1 MTPRKYRNE
10 TEFIIQCHSAKKGPK
25 NSLMLMIF
33 PSVRKDHSSKRKK
46 ASKIEMY
53 SIIPRFVL
61 FVLLLYISKEREKL
75 RLVND
80 FAGIWNMYQLA
91 FRKSAKA
98 VTENLKA

>member
-61 FVLLLYISKEREKL
+61 YCYYISKEREKL

-80 FAGIWNMYQLA
+80 FAGDLEYVSA
-91 FRKSAKA
+91 SFPEKCKS
-98 VTENLKA
+98 

>member
-1 MTPRKYRNE
+1 
-10 TEFIIQCHSAKKGPK
+10 
-25 NSLMLMIF
+25 MLMIF

-80 FAGIWNMYQLA
+80 FAGDLEYVSA
-91 FRKSAKA
+91 SFPEKCKSCYRKSESLTRMSIKCW
-98 VTENLKA
+98 LLQLPLLS

>member
-1 MTPRKYRNE
+1 
-10 TEFIIQCHSAKKGPK
+10 
-25 NSLMLMIF
+25 MIF

-61 FVLLLYISKEREKL
+61 YCYYVSKEREKL

-80 FAGIWNMYQLA
+80 FAGDLEYVSA
-91 FRKSAKA
+91 SFPEKCKSCYRKSESLTRMSIKCW
-98 VTENLKA
+98 LLQLPLLS

>member
-1 MTPRKYRNE
+1 
-10 TEFIIQCHSAKKGPK
+10 
-25 NSLMLMIF
+25 MIF

-61 FVLLLYISKEREKL
+61 YCYYISKEREKL

-80 FAGIWNMYQLA
+80 FAGDLEYVSASFPEKCKSWKLNQNVNKMLA
-91 FRKSAKA
+91 TATASPVITSNAF
-98 VTENLKA
+98 